1 MGAARRPRDHA
12 LTAPALSVAGAEV
25 LDEMR
30 DLYLEMRDHHAAV
43 APHFG
48 PVRPDDD
55 AWARRTAS
63 YLRWLDDDPLA
74 HVLVARDPD
83 GVAVGYA
90 FTHVA
95 DGMPGWREPARLGVV
110 DTLAVTADRR
120 GEGIG
125 RLLLDG
131 VYAQLAPHGITTVAL
146 DVVATNAGARRFYER
161 EGLTPRTITYWGSR

>member
-1 MGAARRPRDHA
+1 M
-12 LTAPALSVAGAEV
+12 TAPVLSVAGAEV
-25 LDEMR
+25 LDEVR
-30 DLYLEMRDHHAAV
+30 ELYLEMRDHHAAI

-55 AWARRTAS
+55 AWARRTSS
-63 YLRWLDDDPLA
+63 YLRWLGDDPLA
-74 HVLVARDPD
+74 HVLVAREPA
-83 GVAVGYA
+83 GGAAVGYA

-95 DGMPGWREPARLGVV
+95 EGMPGWSEPARLGVV
-110 DTLAVTADRR
+110 DTLAVTETRR

-131 VYAQLAPHGITTVAL
+131 VYAHLAPHGISTVSL